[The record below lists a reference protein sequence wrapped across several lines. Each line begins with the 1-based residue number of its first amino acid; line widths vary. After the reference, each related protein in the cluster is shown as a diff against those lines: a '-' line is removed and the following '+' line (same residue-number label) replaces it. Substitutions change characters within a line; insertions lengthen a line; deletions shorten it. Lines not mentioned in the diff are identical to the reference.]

1 MCKALRS
8 EVCSRRNNK
17 ILPHTPIRKA
27 CRPAPAIPSGRTCGA
42 ALHRR
47 AALCADYG
55 AGMVR
60 GCGHPPR
67 WNSSGDA
74 VAGKTTV
81 FRCKKAMIFVRKSR
95 VFDRFLHEIARF
107 SRVFGVLFLP
117 VRTYRTG
124 RRPGHSLRSWCI
136 FYRRR
141 YCRLVCGRCGGP
153 YSSVWPTSRNTRHV
167 QGLAARA
174 AILNDRGADR
184 QRNASPAGRGLFA
197 STTKA
202 DRRHNGKPVQSLRYF
217 RAWDRSAFGKSAEFG
232 AFPCDCGTIAGDIL
246 RGLAVRAVGL
256 NRCRAGDCVPPL
268 YFPRVFICQIW
279 HLCVWFGVGAFQM
292 RT

>member
-124 RRPGHSLRSWCI
+124 RRPGHLLSPALLPPGVRSV
-136 FYRRR
+136 RRPVFECMANKSEYPTR
-141 YCRLVCGRCGGP
+141 SRAGRPGCYPQRPGSRSTAQRKPGRPGAVRLNDQSR
-153 YSSVWPTSRNTRHV
+153 PTTQRE
-167 QGLAARA
+167 ARA
-174 AILNDRGADR
+174 
-184 QRNASPAGRGLFA
+184 
-197 STTKA
+197 
-202 DRRHNGKPVQSLRYF
+202 
-217 RAWDRSAFGKSAEFG
+217 
-232 AFPCDCGTIAGDIL
+232 
-246 RGLAVRAVGL
+246 
-256 NRCRAGDCVPPL
+256 VPPIL
-268 YFPRVFICQIW
+268 S
-279 HLCVWFGVGAFQM
+279 GVGSLGFWGIGGI
-292 RT
+292 